1 MPTSDSS
8 LLNAADPTPPPCA
21 GSNTNRSAG
30 GVGRF
35 EMVALWAFALLLLAL
50 KIAYA
55 RHYRIDSDEP
65 QHLHTVWAW
74 ANGFLPYRD
83 LFDNHTP
90 LFQLLC
96 SPLFR
101 FLGERADIVVM
112 MRLPMIALYALCLC
126 CVYAV
131 VKENYG
137 QRAALWGALLC
148 GLNPDFFLIS
158 TEFRTDDLW
167 TLCWLLVLA
176 ILNGRTICQ
185 ITRRRVFLTG
195 LLLGI
200 TFGVSMKT
208 SLLLLTFAMAGG
220 VVLGIRWW
228 LNRDA
233 GWRLPAGALLRHVGT
248 GLAGLVIVPAAITL
262 FFYFAPGAWAGFVYC
277 IFKHNLVHGLVEAPG
292 ISMALRPYY
301 FPVSAPLLFF
311 VAYCL
316 MRLEPRSARRAWQA
330 IHLLS
335 GGFFLT
341 MLWSYWPILSA
352 EDYQPLIPVA
362 FMALVPLGFELIES
376 TRFCRAR
383 FVVIGLISC
392 VSLAALLKI
401 DSPLRN
407 STTTRAIIVADVLKL
422 TTPGQYVL
430 DGKCESL
437 FRPRPYYYVIETMTE
452 ERLRRGGLV
461 DDIAERLIKTRAPV
475 ALVTRMPPAAR
486 RFISE
491 NYVAIDSRIR
501 ESRFRVLG
509 KELVVGK
516 DGHATFELKIPERY
530 VVAAPGRQLI
540 AGEMDGTPM
549 NDSRWLGV
557 GKHTFIAGQRPP
569 GMTLLWANAYEKGF
583 DLWLPPEGQALRK
596 KP

>member
-185 ITRRRVFLTG
+185 ITRRRV
-195 LLLGI
+195 
-200 TFGVSMKT
+200 
-208 SLLLLTFAMAGG
+208 
-220 VVLGIRWW
+220 
-228 LNRDA
+228 
-233 GWRLPAGALLRHVGT
+233 LLRHVGT

-430 DGKCESL
+430 DGKCESI

-452 ERLRRGGLV
+452 ERLRRGWLV